1 MYDTNSLEKKALD
14 AIKKHKLMFQ
24 EHLIAYLPCSKQTYY
39 DHNLDKSDAIQKAI
53 EENRVSRK
61 VKMLSKWTESDAPAL
76 QIACMKMIGSEE
88 EAHRLN
94 GSRQEIKH
102 DNLPKKIDIQII
114 KGEGSE

>member
-1 MYDTNSLEKKALD
+1 MYDTNSLEKKALE

-39 DHNLDKSDAIQKAI
+39 DHNLDKSDVIQKAI

-61 VKMLSKWTESDAPAL
+61 VKMLSNWAESNAPAL

-94 GSRQEIKH
+94 GSKQEIKH
-102 DNLPKKIDIQII
+102 EDMPKKIDIEIV
-114 KGEGSE
+114 KREKE